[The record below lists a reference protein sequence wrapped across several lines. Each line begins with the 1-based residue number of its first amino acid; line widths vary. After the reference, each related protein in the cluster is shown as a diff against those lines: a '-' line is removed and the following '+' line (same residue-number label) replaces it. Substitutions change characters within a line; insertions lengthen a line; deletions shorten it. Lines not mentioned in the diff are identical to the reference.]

1 MEESNF
7 DMVFGIIAL
16 IIIFIY
22 FSIKMADE
30 KAEQEKR
37 EIEEL
42 NKSIEREKSK
52 LDYEY
57 KLLIFTNK
65 KVLKLNDEINEL
77 NKNLKIDETGR
88 LVLVEYDSFMK
99 IVNKYQDEIIKV
111 DKNIIKLFIK
121 INNFIEEKR
130 TNILKTYDSERK
142 IKPPYF
148 GPKKDFESIK
158 GNIRELQIHNSQLH
172 DSTDKSLKKI
182 KILEVLINQIKTYEL
197 LIIHS
202 LSMVSALIDKNFI
215 IFYEIYEKMD
225 KLTIFDSNWENKI
238 SYNLSSVDQKLS
250 DLIETIE
257 VFELNML
264 YSLGKINYSI
274 KEMEASIIE
283 KLEDVNSTMQIN
295 NFLTAVQVYQLY
307 KINNKLK

>member
-7 DMVFGIIAL
+7 DIVFGIIAL

-57 KLLIFTNK
+57 KSLLFTNK
-65 KVLKLNDEINEL
+65 RLLKLNDEINEL
-77 NKNLKIDETGR
+77 IKNLKIDETGR
-88 LVLVEYDSFMK
+88 LVLVENDSFMK

-111 DKNIIKLFIK
+111 DKNILKLFIK
-121 INNFIEEKR
+121 INNFIEEKKA
-130 TNILKTYDSERK
+130 NILKTYDSEK
-142 IKPPYF
+142 KLKASYF
-148 GPKKDFESIK
+148 GQKINFESLKSNIK
-158 GNIRELQIHNSQLH
+158 GLQIHNGHLR
-172 DSTDKSLKKI
+172 DSIDKSLKKI
-182 KILEVLINQIKTYEL
+182 QILKVLINQIQTYEL

-202 LSMVSALIDKNFI
+202 LSMISSLIDKNFI
-215 IFYEIYEKMD
+215 VFYEIYEKMD

-238 SYNLSSVDQKLS
+238 SNNLSSVDQKLS

-257 VFELNML
+257 IFELNML
-264 YSLGKINYSI
+264 YSLAKINYSI